1 MAVGT
6 CLPGEVVGL
15 ASEPA
20 LMSLARQGR
29 WSMRLRCI
37 WIQWDCAGCDPF
49 SGGASPYVGEKAP
62 TGTSRPD
69 FRRTTRDRYLN
80 MKRKIIIPVVV
91 LGLIGGA
98 AFGYSRL
105 AKGREKPAETQ
116 TAKVER
122 GAIQTVVASTG
133 RVVPNLDVQI
143 KCKAS
148 GEIIQLP
155 FDVSDAVEKDD
166 LLLQIDPIDEERML
180 QQSKATLDAS
190 QARLKTAQ
198 TGLAIARRELET
210 ERMRAQASLK
220 SAEANA
226 KDARAKA
233 QRMKELLAKKLTS
246 PEEAETADTSAARL
260 EVELELARIRLDEIK
275 TKEEAIELRVQ
286 DVKLAE
292 SEVVSD
298 DLRLKIQEKR
308 VKDTKVLSPIA
319 GVVSKRDV
327 QMGQIISSGIS
338 NVGGGTTAL
347 VVSDLSRIFVLASV
361 DESDI
366 GSVQV
371 DQPATITADAYPGRN
386 FDGKVVRIATQG
398 VNLNNVVTFEVKIEV
413 LGKNKSLLKPEMTAN
428 VAIVTARKED
438 VLLVPV
444 EAVVRRERE
453 HWAEVMNGPTKQDRK
468 VRTGLTD
475 NEKIEIVEGLSEG
488 ETVALRKETTESQWS
503 GRRPTGSP
511 FMPMGGSRR
520 GPR

>member
-1 MAVGT
+1 
-6 CLPGEVVGL
+6 
-15 ASEPA
+15 
-20 LMSLARQGR
+20 
-29 WSMRLRCI
+29 
-37 WIQWDCAGCDPF
+37 
-49 SGGASPYVGEKAP
+49 
-62 TGTSRPD
+62 
-69 FRRTTRDRYLN
+69 
-80 MKRKIIIPVVV
+80 MKRKIILLVVV
-91 LGLIGGA
+91 LGLIGGGS
-98 AFGYSRL
+98 FGYVRF
-105 AKGREKPAETQ
+105 AKAREKPAEAQ

-122 GAIQTVVASTG
+122 GVIQTVVASTG

-155 FDVSDAVEKDD
+155 FDVSDSVQKDE

-198 TGLAIARRELET
+198 TSLAIARRELET
-210 ERMRAQASLK
+210 ERMRAHASLK
-220 SAEANA
+220 SAGANA

-233 QRMKELLAKKLTS
+233 ERMKELLAKKLTS
-246 PEEAETADTSAARL
+246 PEEAETADTNAARL
-260 EVELELARIRLDEIK
+260 EVELELAKIRLEELK
-275 TKEEAIELRVQ
+275 TREEALELKVQ

-319 GVVSKRDV
+319 GVVSARDV

-338 NVGGGTTAL
+338 NVGGGTTAM

-366 GSVQV
+366 GQVKV
-371 DQPATITADAYPGRN
+371 DQPATITADAFPGKE
-386 FDGKVVRIATQG
+386 FEGQVVRIATQG

-413 LGKNKSLLKPEMTAN
+413 IGKDKSLLKPEMTAN
-428 VAIVTARKED
+428 VAIITARKED
-438 VLLVPV
+438 VLLVPA
-444 EAVVRRERE
+444 EAVVRRERQ
-453 HWAEVMNGPTKQDRK
+453 HWIEVMNGPTKEERK
-468 VRTGLTD
+468 VETGLTD
-475 NEKIEIVEGLSEG
+475 NEKTEILSGLSQG
-488 ETVALRKETTESQWS
+488 ETVVLRTDAPESQWS
-503 GRRPTGSP
+503 GRRTTGSP
-511 FMPMGGSRR
+511 FMGPPMRR